1 MSEPPSV
8 FSQPKPPATPHEF
21 PNGNCENDKYYQ
33 MANPASP
40 LQQIVITSMETY
52 MQTGTLIQ
60 SLRQT
65 AQNQDRRLKELLNQ
79 LSVCQDQLRD
89 AQEKLANLRDTRRR
103 EKRPEVIAGLAS
115 HSPSS
120 GYFSSSKE

>member
-1 MSEPPSV
+1 
-8 FSQPKPPATPHEF
+8 
-21 PNGNCENDKYYQ
+21 

-89 AQEKLANLRDTRRR
+89 AQERLDNLRDTRRR
-103 EKRPEVIAGLAS
+103 EKRPEVVAGLSAS
-115 HSPSS
+115 SKSA
-120 GYFSSSKE
+120 GYFSSKE